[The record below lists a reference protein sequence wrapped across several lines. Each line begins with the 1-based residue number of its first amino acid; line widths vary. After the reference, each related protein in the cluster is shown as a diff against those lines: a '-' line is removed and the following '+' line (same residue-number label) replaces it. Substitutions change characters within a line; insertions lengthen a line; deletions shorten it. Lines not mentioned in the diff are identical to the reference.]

1 MTGSPFSLTSQT
13 THRPTKRYLSLTE
26 HSPNRGSSR
35 RAFLH
40 HPPRLRPKH
49 PTPSYRAPL
58 RLRQN
63 IFNNGKAQK
72 DPKPNTFAFSIISRE
87 PYEDLASRTMVADYR
102 RKRVVRRQ
110 GGCESLR
117 RDWGDKVAAAR
128 QQHYMVSRDLLYA
141 PEHENKGNLRLSG
154 RLPVGYRAANMLHQP
169 SQI

>member
-1 MTGSPFSLTSQT
+1 
-13 THRPTKRYLSLTE
+13 
-26 HSPNRGSSR
+26 
-35 RAFLH
+35 
-40 HPPRLRPKH
+40 
-49 PTPSYRAPL
+49 
-58 RLRQN
+58 
-63 IFNNGKAQK
+63 
-72 DPKPNTFAFSIISRE
+72 
-87 PYEDLASRTMVADYR
+87 MVADYR